1 MVPALRGQ
9 VVRYPLAGL
18 DKGDKKMPCKV
29 TFQTGRK
36 GHAAHNDRSM
46 YEYGAYDTSAN
57 LHWDYYAPSD
67 GLTTAPED
75 AASVEA
81 ERRYYDEH
89 YGALLASRNA
99 RRLKQ
104 SHPEDVWTM
113 THWAEK
119 NPPHETILQIGK
131 MDDDT
136 PDELKRSYAVAAALK
151 FRDEVRK
158 VGGEVISIDVHFDE
172 ASPHAH
178 VRWVMN
184 DDKGKPN
191 VRGCL
196 SAHGYAV
203 EKNDRKNNPMKKW
216 SAEMRDTLEILAESM
231 GADLDKERTSR
242 RNISVRDYVAT
253 QAVQEALKIEEQARG
268 IINKNKEQARDA
280 VHQKQAT
287 IRQLDKEIQQRKKR
301 IEELQEEENNI
312 RERIAAM
319 VADAQ
324 QKLIEIFQVMGEK
337 DKSLREK
344 IDHIRQRRSAVKS
357 SRDTLQAYGKPAQMT
372 QAQNHA
378 GATARAASRNASH
391 QRSL

>member
-1 MVPALRGQ
+1 
-9 VVRYPLAGL
+9 
-18 DKGDKKMPCKV
+18 MPCKV

-46 YEYGAYDTSAN
+46 YEPGAYDTSAN

-67 GLTTAPED
+67 RLTAAPEN

-89 YGALLASRNA
+89 YGALLEARNA

-113 THWAEK
+113 AQWAKK

-131 MDDDT
+131 MNDDT
-136 PDELKRSYAVAAALK
+136 PEELKRSYAVAAALK
-151 FRDEVRK
+151 FCDEVRK
-158 VGGEVISIDVHFDE
+158 VGGEVISIDIHFDE
-172 ASPHAH
+172 ITPHAH

-184 DDKGKPN
+184 DSKGKPN

-216 SAEMRDTLEILAESM
+216 SAEMRDQLEILAESM

-242 RNISVRDYVAT
+242 RNMSARDYAAT
-253 QAVQEALKIEEQARG
+253 QAVKEALEIEKQARA
-268 IINKNKEQARDA
+268 IIDKNKNEARDA
-280 VHQKQAT
+280 VSQKQET
-287 IRQLDKEIQQRKKR
+287 IKQLDQEIHQRQNRIKE
-301 IEELQEEENNI
+301 LEEEESNI
-312 RERIAAM
+312 RERIASM

-324 QKLIEIFQVMGEK
+324 QKLSEIFHVMGEK

-344 IDHIRQRRSAVKS
+344 IDHIRQRRNAVKS
-357 SRDTLQAYGKPAQMT
+357 SRDTLQAYGKPAQVA

-378 GATARAASRNASH
+378 GATARAAGRNASH

>member
-1 MVPALRGQ
+1 
-9 VVRYPLAGL
+9 
-18 DKGDKKMPCKV
+18 MPCKV

-46 YEYGAYDTSAN
+46 YEPGAYDTSAN
-57 LHWDYYAPSD
+57 LHWDYHAPSD
-67 GLTTAPED
+67 RLTAAPEN

-99 RRLKQ
+99 RRLRQ
-104 SHPEDVWTM
+104 SHPEDIWTM
-113 THWAEK
+113 AQWAKK

-158 VGGEVISIDVHFDE
+158 VGGEVISIDIHFDE
-172 ASPHAH
+172 TTPHAH

-184 DDKGKPN
+184 DAKGKPN

-203 EKNDRKNNPMKKW
+203 EKNDRRNNPMKLW
-216 SAEMRDTLEILAESM
+216 SAEMRDQLEVLAESM
-231 GADLDKERTSR
+231 GAELDKERTSR
-242 RNISVRDYVAT
+242 RNMSVRDYAAT
-253 QAVQEALKIEEQARG
+253 QAVKEALKIEKQARA
-268 IINKNKEQARDA
+268 IIEKNKEQAKDA
-280 VHQKQAT
+280 VSQKQAT
-287 IRQLDKEIQQRKKR
+287 IKQLDKEIQQRQKR
-301 IEELQEEENNI
+301 IEELKEEESNI
-312 RERIAAM
+312 REHIASM
-319 VADAQ
+319 IADAQ
-324 QKLIEIFQVMGEK
+324 KKLSEIFQVMADK

-344 IDHIRQRRSAVKS
+344 IDHIRQRRNAVKS
-357 SRDTLQAYGKPAQMT
+357 SRDALQAYGKPAQVA
-372 QAQNHA
+372 QAQNLA
-378 GATARAASRNASH
+378 GARPRAASRNASH